1 MSRKEKSKRSKKAK
15 AIDKELAQPHAKA
28 FTFFFKDKETAI
40 SMLKGYLP
48 ENIKK
53 KLDFKSLKISKDSF
67 IDKRLKNYF
76 ADLLY
81 EIKLKSGKKSAFIYI
96 LFEHKCWE
104 DWFVCLQLLKYMVR
118 IWELFLKQNEDE
130 KYLPVIVPLVLYHG
144 QPKWE
149 LSKNFISLFED
160 PAGFEPYIPDFSFD
174 LQDVSHMP
182 DENIQGSPLL
192 RMILTTFK
200 YIHSPEI
207 RNKLW
212 DIFKLFLEL
221 SDKDNISE
229 YLEALVTYLVNS
241 PGKLTEEELQEP
253 VNRLIEQ
260 GGVDMQTIFEKWI
273 EKGVDKGK
281 WDVVMKML
289 REGFSIDSI
298 SKVTDFTAHQINEF
312 KEKMQDQQ
320 VNAAA

>member
-15 AIDKELAQPHAKA
+15 AIDKELSQPHAKA

-53 KLDFKSLKISKDSF
+53 KLNFNSLKISKDSF

-182 DENIQGSPLL
+182 DENIQGNPLL

-221 SDKDNISE
+221 SNKDNISE

-260 GGVDMQTIFEKWI
+260 GGADMQTIFDKWV
-273 EKGVDKGK
+273 EKGK

-312 KEKMQDQQ
+312 KEKMKDQQ
-320 VNAAA
+320 INAAA

>member
-1 MSRKEKSKRSKKAK
+1 MSPKEKSKRSKKAK
-15 AIDKELAQPHAKA
+15 AIDKELSQPHAKA

-53 KLDFKSLKISKDSF
+53 KLNFNSLKISKDSF

-104 DWFVCLQLLKYMVR
+104 DRFVCLQLLKYMVR

-149 LSKNFISLFED
+149 LSKNFISLFKD

-253 VNRLIEQ
+253 VARIIEQ
-260 GGVDMQTIFEKWI
+260 GGADMQTIFEKWV
-273 EKGVDKGK
+273 EKGK
-281 WDVVMKML
+281 WDMVMNLL
-289 REGFSIDSI
+289 REGIPIEIIAKTSG
-298 SKVTDFTAHQINEF
+298 FTAVQINEF
-312 KEKMQDQQ
+312 KEKIQDQQ
-320 VNAAA
+320 VNEAA

>member
-1 MSRKEKSKRSKKAK
+1 MSRKKRSKRSKKDTVK
-15 AIDKELAQPHAKA
+15 KLSQPHAKA
-28 FTFFFKDKETAI
+28 FTFFFKEKETAI

-67 IDKRLKNYF
+67 VEKRLKNYF

-81 EIKLKSGKKSAFIYI
+81 DIKLKSGKKSTFIYI

-118 IWELFLKQNEDE
+118 IWELFLKQNKDE

-149 LSKNFISLFED
+149 ISKNFISLFED
-160 PAGFEPYIPDFSFD
+160 PEGFEPYIPDFSFD
-174 LQDVSHMP
+174 LQDFSHMP

-200 YIHSPEI
+200 YIHSPEL

-229 YLEALVTYLVNS
+229 YLEVLVTYLVNS

-253 VNRLIEQ
+253 VTRLIEQ
-260 GGVDMQTIFEKWI
+260 GGADMQTIFEKWI
-273 EKGVDKGK
+273 EKGK

-289 REGFSIDSI
+289 REGFSIDVI
-298 SKVTDFTAHQINEF
+298 SKVTDFTTHQINEF
-312 KEKMQDQQ
+312 KEKMKDQKI
-320 VNAAA
+320 NAAA

>member
-1 MSRKEKSKRSKKAK
+1 MSRKKRSKKATG
-15 AIDKELAQPHAKA
+15 KELSQSHAKA
-28 FTFFFKDKETAI
+28 FTFFFKDKEIAT
-40 SMLKGYLP
+40 SMLEGYLL

-53 KLDFKSLKISKDSF
+53 KLNFKSLKISKDSF
-67 IDKRLKNYF
+67 IDKRLNNYF

-96 LFEHKCWE
+96 LFEHKYRE

-118 IWELFLKQNEDE
+118 IWELFLKQNKDT
-130 KYLPVIVPLVLYHG
+130 K
-144 QPKWE
+144 
-149 LSKNFISLFED
+149 
-160 PAGFEPYIPDFSFD
+160 YIPDFSFD

-182 DENIQGSPLL
+182 DEDIQGSPML

-200 YIHSPEI
+200 YIHSPGL

-221 SDKDNISE
+221 GNTKNISE

-241 PGKLTEEELQEP
+241 PGKLTEEELQGP
-253 VNRLIEQ
+253 VNRLIEE
-260 GGVDMQTIFEKWI
+260 GGADMQTIFEKWI

-281 WDVVMKML
+281 WDVVMNLL
-289 REGFSIDSI
+289 REGIPIDIIAKTSG
-298 SKVTDFTAHQINEF
+298 FTVAQIKEF
-312 KEKMQDQQ
+312 KEKMKDQQ
-320 VNAAA
+320 VDAAA